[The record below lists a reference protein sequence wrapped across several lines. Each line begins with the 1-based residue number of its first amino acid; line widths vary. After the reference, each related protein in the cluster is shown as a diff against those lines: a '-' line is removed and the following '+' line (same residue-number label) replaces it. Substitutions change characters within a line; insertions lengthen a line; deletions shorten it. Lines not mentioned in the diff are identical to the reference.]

1 MGRIAFIV
9 LAVIV
14 VLIWFKLKIRDGERN
29 DEAGRRPDRKK
40 RAVEH
45 MVACS
50 HCGVHV
56 PGPEAV
62 FDARGRAFCS
72 GAHADARPGRT

>member
-56 PGPEAV
+56 PI
-62 FDARGRAFCS
+62 R
-72 GAHADARPGRT
+72 HRPVVGSKGGQAEEKEK